1 MMSIEAMK
9 QWLEA
14 LESYHGYM
22 EPLTTVFGG
31 PRVPAEQSTTGK
43 VERAITSLHIALE
56 EALAKQEPV
65 AQHNVCIEC
74 RNADSWGL
82 PDKPI
87 CRECVR
93 NSKWQP
99 LNESSTNP
107 VYTHPYASQP
117 KREPPKAG
125 DGRDLFYEAVRL
137 LDNAIFAQSGDVVR
151 HDLAAHKE
159 ALDFFNHVFTQLDL
173 PPTQPK
179 REPLTDDEIWKNDD
193 IMAANSG
200 YGANFETLR
209 EVIRAV
215 EAAHGTKEKNT

>member
-117 KREPPKAG
+117 KREQDEAYKAAAY
-125 DGRDLFYEAVRL
+125 LAK
-137 LDNAIFAQSGDVVR
+137 AIFDSLYANKEPYVSGKVVWELCDTTVGVITQIDNMVSQFSPR
-151 HDLAAHKE
+151 H
-159 ALDFFNHVFTQLDL
+159 
-173 PPTQPK
+173 TQPK
-179 REPLTDDEIWKNDD
+179 REWVGLTDED
-193 IMAANSG
+193 IRKLAKENIYVLNAIIATN
-200 YGANFETLR
+200 
-209 EVIRAV
+209 
-215 EAAHGTKEKNT
+215 TKLKELNT

>member
-1 MMSIEAMK
+1 MIEAMK

-107 VYTHPYASQP
+107 VYTHPQP
-117 KREPPKAG
+117 KREPP
-125 DGRDLFYEAVRL
+125 
-137 LDNAIFAQSGDVVR
+137 
-151 HDLAAHKE
+151 
-159 ALDFFNHVFTQLDL
+159 T
-173 PPTQPK
+173 T
-179 REPLTDDEIWKNDD
+179 REVKD
-193 IMAANSG
+193 
-200 YGANFETLR
+200 TLR
-209 EVIRAV
+209 ATGLLTNSQAWDAAEEVMKLLAT
-215 EAAHGTKEKNT
+215 HGIKEKNT